1 MKKLVFC
8 LLLLTQF
15 VYSQQVDTVVTNSVF
30 TSYYSFVTNNP
41 VIVTYTLNYINGD
54 CDRSKYDF
62 RDTSKIFC
70 DESFVGSG
78 FDRGHL
84 CNAEDVS
91 TDCEKVKLTF
101 SYFNC
106 SPQVPFCNRS
116 SWKRLENQVRFL
128 ATEKNVLVIKGVFT
142 EESKKLNCM
151 TVPSGYYKIVVD
163 QTTNKIILCS
173 AVWNNTYSPPY
184 MTSILGIM
192 TKVDKQH
199 KILLN
204 AILSNVIR

>member
-1 MKKLVFC
+1 MKKLILC
-8 LLLLTQF
+8 LVLITGLLKA
-15 VYSQQVDTVVTNSVF
+15 QQVDTVVTNSVF
-30 TSYYSFVTNNP
+30 TSYYSFVTHNP

-62 RDTSKIFC
+62 KDTSKIFC
-70 DESFVGSG
+70 NEAFVGSG

-84 CNAEDVS
+84 CNAEDFS
-91 TDCEKVKLTF
+91 ADCEKVKLTF

-106 SPQVPFCNRS
+106 APQVPFCNRS
-116 SWKRLENQVRFL
+116 SWKRLENQVRIL
-128 ATEKNVLVIKGVFT
+128 ATDKNVLVINGVIN
-142 EESKKLNCM
+142 EESRKLNCM
-151 TVPSGYYKIVVD
+151 TIPSRFYKIVID

-184 MTSILGIM
+184 STTIAEIISQ
-192 TKVDKQH
+192 VDKHH
-199 KILLN
+199 KILLT